1 MIGALLTRV
10 GSGCYLIYVSV
21 IILYMERWSGR
32 VALVTGASTG
42 IGAGIA
48 TALVKNGM
56 IVIGVARDV
65 DRIKVSVFFSFH
77 SVNE

>member
-1 MIGALLTRV
+1 MH
-10 GSGCYLIYVSV
+10 
-21 IILYMERWSGR
+21 MERWSGR

>member
-1 MIGALLTRV
+1 MVLSTVA
-10 GSGCYLIYVSV
+10 GSIIIFIYFYYYDLNISTPVERCV
-21 IILYMERWSGR
+21 HFKMERWSGR
-32 VALVTGASTG
+32 VALVTGASSG

-65 DRIKVSVFFSFH
+65 DRIKVL
-77 SVNE
+77 

>member
-1 MIGALLTRV
+1 MNFIGRGLWK
-10 GSGCYLIYVSV
+10 SKP
-21 IILYMERWSGR
+21 WSGR
-32 VALVTGASTG
+32 VALVTGASSG

-65 DRIKVSVFFSFH
+65 DRIKVSVFF
-77 SVNE
+77 

>member
-1 MIGALLTRV
+1 
-10 GSGCYLIYVSV
+10 
-21 IILYMERWSGR
+21 MERWSGR
-32 VALVTGASTG
+32 VALVTGASSG

-65 DRIKVSVFFSFH
+65 DRIKVSQLKQIRGLAYLTFPYLMGMQVKAPLCMFS
-77 SVNE
+77 VEII